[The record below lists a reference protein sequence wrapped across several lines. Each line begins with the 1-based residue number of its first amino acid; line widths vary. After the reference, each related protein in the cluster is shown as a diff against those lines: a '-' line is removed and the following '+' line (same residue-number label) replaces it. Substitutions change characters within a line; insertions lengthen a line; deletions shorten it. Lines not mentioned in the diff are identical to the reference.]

1 MGAKSFFTQ
10 YIEYIHICM
19 YIYIN
24 LYQPVLIKVE
34 KKLYK
39 LKAKM
44 KSESKEN
51 ETLVNSTEGQ

>member
-1 MGAKSFFTQ
+1 
-10 YIEYIHICM
+10 M